1 MTMRVWSASLLAAAM
16 LLAGYFLGLAQGGA
30 LPNLR
35 SQHSQP
41 AVRMPSTQVA
51 ITGDGKT
58 FHRADC
64 PFIHGPVKMVDAKT
78 AQQEGYVPDPRCM
91 HEALGK

>member
-1 MTMRVWSASLLAAAM
+1 MTMRVWTVSLLALAM

-41 AVRMPSTQVA
+41 TVRMPVAQVA
-51 ITGDGKT
+51 ITADGKT

-64 PFIHGPVKMVDAKT
+64 PYIHGPVKMVDAKT
-78 AQQEGYVPDPRCM
+78 AEKEGYVPDPRCM
-91 HEALGK
+91 REALGK